1 MTCSIIE
8 GRGILVLL
16 EASEGRVRGQ
26 LRSTA
31 AVDSSFEIGRF
42 EVPWKVLAQ
51 VARNAALSFASPF
64 GFVVMR
70 RCGPVVEVCYGNDLG
85 NEYGLAVLSV
95 EEYRTLMNG
104 LRTTRRS
111 RGFKLVEPEHQ
122 VHETRTP
129 QRKAKDRRSDG

>member
-1 MTCSIIE
+1 MTCSKIE

-16 EASEGRVRGQ
+16 EAEDGRVRGQ

-31 AVDSSFEIGRF
+31 PVDSSFEIGRF

-51 VARNAALSFASPF
+51 VIRHAALSFSSPF

-70 RCGPVVEVCYGNDLG
+70 RCGQIVEVCYGNDLA
-85 NEYGLAVLSV
+85 NEYGLAVLTV

-104 LRTTRRS
+104 LRTPKATKP
-111 RGFKLVEPEHQ
+111 FKFV
-122 VHETRTP
+122 
-129 QRKAKDRRSDG
+129 ASDS